1 MTVEVLIMIIKSYCS
16 EFNLTT
22 SLTASTVV

>member
-1 MTVEVLIMIIKSYCS
+1 MIIKSYCS

-22 SLTASTVV
+22 FLTASTVLF